1 MDGVVEGRTGVGST
15 GWVRG
20 SVAKEV
26 VPASAAPCLLFQN
39 VGGVAMYMEDHVTDQ
54 IADGRARMGGG
65 VVEEPEDLIIGLMG
79 GLGLRAASMV
89 GSTNMA

>member
-1 MDGVVEGRTGVGST
+1 MD
-15 GWVRG
+15 
-20 SVAKEV
+20 
-26 VPASAAPCLLFQN
+26 
-39 VGGVAMYMEDHVTDQ
+39 MEDHVTSR
-54 IADGRARMGGG
+54 IADGRASMGGG